1 LTYVEGRLE
10 LGTFMLFSLGLFVID
25 DEGIEDGKTS
35 SSTEL
40 P

>member
-1 LTYVEGRLE
+1 VEGRLE
-10 LGTFMLFSLGLFVID
+10 LGTLVLFSLALFVIEE
-25 DEGIEDGKTS
+25 EGIEDGKTS

>member
-1 LTYVEGRLE
+1 VEGRLK
-10 LGTFMLFSLGLFVID
+10 LGTLVLFLLSLFVID
-25 DEGIEDGKTS
+25 EEGIEDGKTS